1 MFKFCFSF
9 DYSFA
14 SVMIERSKSSS
25 TPSKPL
31 PLTWVMVFS
40 ASKKLRYITI
50 DVVYIIMYNS
60 SHKKKR
66 NVFV

>member
-1 MFKFCFSF
+1 
-9 DYSFA
+9 
-14 SVMIERSKSSS
+14 MIERSKSSS

-31 PLTWVMVFS
+31 PLTFVMVYS
-40 ASKKLRYITI
+40 ASKKLRNITI
-50 DVVYIIMYNS
+50 DVVFIIKCNS